1 MSDIKKIQVFA
12 RTSRMNRL
20 VYRMLKETYFLPL
33 KQLVFKKT
41 GTETEEVRKQDTQVF
56 DPVRNKSKYLNVE
69 VSADTR
75 EVNTVNKPRIMQ

>member
-1 MSDIKKIQVFA
+1 
-12 RTSRMNRL
+12 MNRL

-33 KQLVFKKT
+33 KQLQLVFKKT

-56 DPVRNKSKYLNVE
+56 DPVRNKSKYPNVE